1 MKFLVSKRNYIIL
14 LVIVLLVIWILVN
27 LLGKNEIFLKSFNS
41 LDEPITIKAY
51 DKINEN
57 KVSNDID
64 KILKKFLQ
72 NKKNKELKEYGRI
85 LYAKSKG
92 YVDITNTE
100 LVKALRTGESY
111 NFEMIKSSY
120 AVSEIC
126 DYFKQNDIKRYIIN
140 EGGNVIAGEGYDGKY
155 KVSLNKYDSQKILNI
170 VLLENK
176 SLYTLNKSDEIED
189 YMVNPKTSKVSDN
202 FDSVSVIANDN
213 LTADMI
219 VRTLFLMSEDEG
231 KEFIKDYDAE
241 ALWQK
246 DDFDLLSVSQELETM
261 PRERK
266 VNMTPYEEE
275 QEEKAIISYDEL
287 VNQRNEDINYSNE
300 YKKNENDILVKQVD
314 LDKTK
319 KVDLSEIDNKD
330 YKHEEE
336 FLKSLKDLQEV
347 LD

>member
-27 LLGKNEIFLKSFNS
+27 LLGKNEIFLKSFNN
-41 LDEPITIKAY
+41 LDEPITIKVY
-51 DKINEN
+51 DKINED

-100 LVKALRTGESY
+100 LVKALRTGESYNFKTRINDDFDDY

-246 DDFDLLSVSQELETM
+246 DGKVTMSAGFKNYLE
-261 PRERK
+261 K
-266 VNMTPYEEE
+266 
-275 QEEKAIISYDEL
+275 
-287 VNQRNEDINYSNE
+287 
-300 YKKNENDILVKQVD
+300 
-314 LDKTK
+314 
-319 KVDLSEIDNKD
+319 
-330 YKHEEE
+330 
-336 FLKSLKDLQEV
+336 
-347 LD
+347 

>member
-1 MKFLVSKRNYIIL
+1 MNYMLNIIDTITESDSVFVVLVIIL
-14 LVIVLLVIWILVN
+14 VAISVAMFYLIYSQNKEMKALAKQNRQKNYETKKVFESEELPDEGPNLVKVT
-27 LLGKNEIFLKSFNS
+27 
-41 LDEPITIKAY
+41 D
-51 DKINEN
+51 DKIP
-57 KVSNDID
+57 D
-64 KILKKFLQ
+64 KL
-72 NKKNKELKEYGRI
+72 EYT
-85 LYAKSKG
+85 K
-92 YVDITNTE
+92 
-100 LVKALRTGESY
+100 
-111 NFEMIKSSY
+111 
-120 AVSEIC
+120 
-126 DYFKQNDIKRYIIN
+126 
-140 EGGNVIAGEGYDGKY
+140 
-155 KVSLNKYDSQKILNI
+155 
-170 VLLENK
+170 
-176 SLYTLNKSDEIED
+176 
-189 YMVNPKTSKVSDN
+189 
-202 FDSVSVIANDN
+202 
-213 LTADMI
+213 
-219 VRTLFLMSEDEG
+219 
-231 KEFIKDYDAE
+231 

-300 YKKNENDILVKQVD
+300 YKKNENDILVKQAD

>member
-1 MKFLVSKRNYIIL
+1 MNYMLNIIDTITESDSVFVVLVIIL
-14 LVIVLLVIWILVN
+14 VAISVAMFYLIYSQNKEMKVLAKQNRQKNYETKKVFESEELPDEGPNLVKVT
-27 LLGKNEIFLKSFNS
+27 
-41 LDEPITIKAY
+41 D
-51 DKINEN
+51 DKIP
-57 KVSNDID
+57 D
-64 KILKKFLQ
+64 KL
-72 NKKNKELKEYGRI
+72 EYT
-85 LYAKSKG
+85 K
-92 YVDITNTE
+92 
-100 LVKALRTGESY
+100 
-111 NFEMIKSSY
+111 
-120 AVSEIC
+120 
-126 DYFKQNDIKRYIIN
+126 
-140 EGGNVIAGEGYDGKY
+140 
-155 KVSLNKYDSQKILNI
+155 
-170 VLLENK
+170 
-176 SLYTLNKSDEIED
+176 
-189 YMVNPKTSKVSDN
+189 
-202 FDSVSVIANDN
+202 
-213 LTADMI
+213 
-219 VRTLFLMSEDEG
+219 
-231 KEFIKDYDAE
+231 

>member
-1 MKFLVSKRNYIIL
+1 MNYMLNIIDTITESDSVFVV
-14 LVIVLLVIWILVN
+14 LVIVLVAISVAMFYLIYSQNKEMKALAKQNRQKNYETKKVFESEELPDEGPNLVKVT
-27 LLGKNEIFLKSFNS
+27 
-41 LDEPITIKAY
+41 D
-51 DKINEN
+51 DKIP
-57 KVSNDID
+57 D
-64 KILKKFLQ
+64 KL
-72 NKKNKELKEYGRI
+72 EYT
-85 LYAKSKG
+85 K
-92 YVDITNTE
+92 
-100 LVKALRTGESY
+100 
-111 NFEMIKSSY
+111 
-120 AVSEIC
+120 
-126 DYFKQNDIKRYIIN
+126 
-140 EGGNVIAGEGYDGKY
+140 
-155 KVSLNKYDSQKILNI
+155 
-170 VLLENK
+170 
-176 SLYTLNKSDEIED
+176 
-189 YMVNPKTSKVSDN
+189 
-202 FDSVSVIANDN
+202 
-213 LTADMI
+213 
-219 VRTLFLMSEDEG
+219 
-231 KEFIKDYDAE
+231 

-300 YKKNENDILVKQVD
+300 YKNNENDILVKQVD

>member
-14 LVIVLLVIWILVN
+14 LVIVLLVIWILFN

-41 LDEPITIKAY
+41 LDEPITIKVY
-51 DKINEN
+51 DKINED
-57 KVSNDID
+57 KVSDDID

-111 NFEMIKSSY
+111 NFKTRINDDFDDYNFEMIKSSY

-155 KVSLNKYDSQKILNI
+155 KVSLNKHDSQKILNI

-246 DDFDLLSVSQELETM
+246 DGKVTMSAGFKNYLE
-261 PRERK
+261 K
-266 VNMTPYEEE
+266 
-275 QEEKAIISYDEL
+275 
-287 VNQRNEDINYSNE
+287 
-300 YKKNENDILVKQVD
+300 
-314 LDKTK
+314 
-319 KVDLSEIDNKD
+319 
-330 YKHEEE
+330 
-336 FLKSLKDLQEV
+336 
-347 LD
+347 

>member
-1 MKFLVSKRNYIIL
+1 MNYMLNIIDTITESDSVFVV
-14 LVIVLLVIWILVN
+14 LVIVLIAISVAMFYLIYSQNKEMKALAKQNRQKNYETKKVFESEELPDEGPNLVKVT
-27 LLGKNEIFLKSFNS
+27 
-41 LDEPITIKAY
+41 D
-51 DKINEN
+51 DKIP
-57 KVSNDID
+57 D
-64 KILKKFLQ
+64 KL
-72 NKKNKELKEYGRI
+72 EYT
-85 LYAKSKG
+85 K
-92 YVDITNTE
+92 
-100 LVKALRTGESY
+100 
-111 NFEMIKSSY
+111 
-120 AVSEIC
+120 
-126 DYFKQNDIKRYIIN
+126 
-140 EGGNVIAGEGYDGKY
+140 
-155 KVSLNKYDSQKILNI
+155 
-170 VLLENK
+170 
-176 SLYTLNKSDEIED
+176 
-189 YMVNPKTSKVSDN
+189 
-202 FDSVSVIANDN
+202 
-213 LTADMI
+213 
-219 VRTLFLMSEDEG
+219 
-231 KEFIKDYDAE
+231 

>member
-14 LVIVLLVIWILVN
+14 LVIVLLVIWIFVN

-41 LDEPITIKAY
+41 LDEPITIKVY
-51 DKINEN
+51 DKINED

-100 LVKALRTGESY
+100 LVKALRTGESYNFKTRINDDFDDY

-246 DDFDLLSVSQELETM
+246 DGKVTMSAGFKNYLE
-261 PRERK
+261 K
-266 VNMTPYEEE
+266 
-275 QEEKAIISYDEL
+275 
-287 VNQRNEDINYSNE
+287 
-300 YKKNENDILVKQVD
+300 
-314 LDKTK
+314 
-319 KVDLSEIDNKD
+319 
-330 YKHEEE
+330 
-336 FLKSLKDLQEV
+336 
-347 LD
+347 

>member
-41 LDEPITIKAY
+41 LDEPITIKVY
-51 DKINEN
+51 DKINED

-64 KILKKFLQ
+64 KILKKFLK

-100 LVKALRTGESY
+100 LVKALRTGESYNFKTRINDDFDDY

-246 DDFDLLSVSQELETM
+246 DGKVTMSAGLKNYLE
-261 PRERK
+261 K
-266 VNMTPYEEE
+266 
-275 QEEKAIISYDEL
+275 
-287 VNQRNEDINYSNE
+287 
-300 YKKNENDILVKQVD
+300 
-314 LDKTK
+314 
-319 KVDLSEIDNKD
+319 
-330 YKHEEE
+330 
-336 FLKSLKDLQEV
+336 
-347 LD
+347 

>member
-41 LDEPITIKAY
+41 LDEPITIKVY

-100 LVKALRTGESY
+100 LVKALRTGESYNFKTRINDDFDDY

-246 DDFDLLSVSQELETM
+246 DGKVTMSAGFKNYLE
-261 PRERK
+261 K
-266 VNMTPYEEE
+266 
-275 QEEKAIISYDEL
+275 
-287 VNQRNEDINYSNE
+287 
-300 YKKNENDILVKQVD
+300 
-314 LDKTK
+314 
-319 KVDLSEIDNKD
+319 
-330 YKHEEE
+330 
-336 FLKSLKDLQEV
+336 
-347 LD
+347 